1 MGGKVFSS
9 GNSPLHTPRMAP
21 VVYEH
26 VKRQCIS
33 ALKYLFPRVE
43 SPIEAPE
50 KSSFGDIDILVSL
63 EGTGSIARSFADPSA
78 WTPIREALGG
88 VRSYHEVR
96 TGADRSK
103 FIDSMSFAI
112 PWPVDLSNDE
122 GAAQTLLELGQTA
135 ATAASDGRVGEAES
149 ASKARY
155 VQVDVGLCDNNCELD
170 WRLFKHNHGDLWNML
185 GLIIRPFGLTADETS
200 LSIRIPEIEKEN
212 KKGSRV
218 FLTSNPTEVLDFLGL
233 SHQNGEW
240 ERPFKSVKDLFEYAA
255 SCKWFML
262 WPRDTEAEDDKKT
275 AQDNNDNTTATTTA
289 TTTSN
294 NNTSNKDQGEEA
306 KKLKHNDRA
315 RMKQRAIFARWVD
328 EFIPQCREQR
338 RFLVPGA
345 TAQTPDDVRD
355 DVRAQAF
362 RVFPDSGPIYAA
374 TLAAW
379 RREKTR
385 IYVKNTVIKG
395 DVCLPADISHVLPA
409 PRGGGTTTAAAADGA
424 PDTERMWRGA
434 LRSALAKIL
443 IDDDEGF
450 GGVVP
455 PRLRDG
461 QGVLVVE
468 DVKDWINRHW
478 EVVGR
483 VAWEVQCEKVRANV
497 ERKRKLA
504 EVTGAADDAD
514 DDGKGST

>member
-26 VKRQCIS
+26 LKRQCIS

-63 EGTGSIARSFADPSA
+63 EGTGSTTRNFADPSA

-96 TGADRSK
+96 TGADRKK
-103 FIDSMSFAI
+103 FIESMSFAI
-112 PWPVDLSNDE
+112 PWPADLSKDE
-122 GAAQTLLELGQTA
+122 CAAQTLLEVGQTA
-135 ATAASDGRVGEAES
+135 ATAASDGRVGEADN

-155 VQVDVGLCDNNCELD
+155 VQVDVGLCDNSHDLD

-185 GLIIRPFGLTADETS
+185 GMIIRPFGLTADETS
-200 LSIRIPEIEKEN
+200 LSIRIPEIEREN

-233 SHQNGEW
+233 SQQNGEW

-255 SCKWFML
+255 GCKWFIL
-262 WPRDTEAEDDKKT
+262 WPRDTEAEEDKKT
-275 AQDNNDNTTATTTA
+275 THE
-289 TTTSN
+289 N
-294 NNTSNKDQGEEA
+294 NNNNNNNATNKDQSEEA

-315 RMKQRAIFARWVD
+315 RMKQRPLFARWVD
-328 EFIPQCREQR
+328 DFIPQCREQG
-338 RFLVPGA
+338 RFPVPGPA
-345 TAQTPDDVRD
+345 TKTPDDVRA
-355 DVRAQAF
+355 DVRAEAF
-362 RVFPDSGPIYAA
+362 RAFPDSEPIYAA

-385 IYVKNTVIKG
+385 VYVKNTVIKG

-409 PRGGGTTTAAAADGA
+409 PREEAAGAAIADGA
-424 PDTERMWRGA
+424 PDAERMWRGA

-443 IDDDEGF
+443 IDDDAGF

-455 PRLRDG
+455 PKLRDD
-461 QGVLVVE
+461 QGALVVD

-478 EVVGR
+478 EEVGR
-483 VAWEVQCEKVRANV
+483 VAWEVQCEKFRANV

-504 EVTGAADDAD
+504 EVTG
-514 DDGKGST
+514 GG